1 MDKTKRI
8 LRNKKE
14 KFQKEKFIEIIKK
27 VNDLALDNNSKLY
40 FVYLPS
46 YHRYKNIIKDNNY
59 KDFNY
64 IKNSIIDLNIPFI
77 DLHTDLISKNYK
89 AFFPFGLVGHY
100 DEKGYKE
107 VAKFIFEKTKK

>member
-14 KFQKEKFIEIIKK
+14 KFKKKFIEIIKK
-27 VNDLALDNNSKLY
+27 ANDLAIDNNSKLY

-46 YHRYKNIIKDNNY
+46 YDRYNNIIKDNDY
-59 KDFNY
+59 KDFNF
-64 IKNSIIDLNIPFI
+64 IKNSIRDLNIPFI

-89 AFFPFGLVGHY
+89 AYFPFGLEGHY
-100 DEKGYKE
+100 NEKGYKE
-107 VAKFIFEKTKK
+107 VGKFLFEKTKE